1 VIVIFSICSLTHLA
15 ASLGFLEALQLL
27 AQYGADFEL
36 ETPKGVRPI
45 HDAAANGQA
54 GMELISMFIL

>member
-1 VIVIFSICSLTHLA
+1 LSHLA

-36 ETPKGVRPI
+36 HTSKGVRPI

-54 GMELISMFIL
+54 GMVVG

>member
-1 VIVIFSICSLTHLA
+1 MWYDHSLTHLA

-36 ETPKGVRPI
+36 QTSKGVRPI

-54 GMELISMFIL
+54 GMVVAVCTVLCYM